1 MKDLITIKSASLS
14 MKVKRHNQSSSDIVY
29 QNDKDSSLKY
39 EIFYKN
45 GKELTLISSE
55 LKLTLYFIGTT
66 SFEWPRSDF
75 RNLSW
80 IKTSKTS
87 QNQMSHETVLLDKMF
102 NSSKGQYNIVSYNF
116 NSDWFKLMV
125 SDGSKFTFNKQLYL
139 YFQYS

>member
-14 MKVKRHNQSSSDIVY
+14 MKVKLHNQSSSDLVY

-75 RNLSW
+75 RNFSW
-80 IKTSKTS
+80 IKTSNTS
-87 QNQMSHETVLLDKMF
+87 QNQLSYEIVLLYTLF
-102 NSSKGQYNIVSYNF
+102 NS
-116 NSDWFKLMV
+116 
-125 SDGSKFTFNKQLYL
+125 
-139 YFQYS
+139 